1 MRLFSRIM
9 GWVFTSAG
17 AVITISFLNSL
28 VIRGP
33 TRRFILDLETV
44 LVMGVL
50 PLFGG
55 VLLIMRRYLWL
66 RSAMAWAR
74 GVCIAM
80 LLLGCGTYFF
90 FRTDTPKAIGGLA
103 ASGLVG
109 ALVSAAIG
117 LVAALRCRATCA
129 RAGDET
135 DGSRQAPGPS
145 AGSSSS
151 AAWQRHVIF
160 NVVGLIIAG
169 LFTIS
174 FFGMIMGRYQE
185 GLILRGGL
193 VVLLVGL
200 GSLVNLVQ
208 RRLIPW
214 STICMIAGY
223 FIGLFLVPLGVW
235 GIVELAQQKARHRR
249 RRHPA
254 GRQNAQ
260 VPQ

>member
-1 MRLFSRIM
+1 M
-9 GWVFTSAG
+9 GWVFASVGAG
-17 AVITISFLNSL
+17 MTIAFLSGW
-28 VIRGP
+28 VTRGP
-33 TRRFILDLETV
+33 TRLFILDLETV
-44 LVMGVL
+44 LVLGVL

-66 RSAMAWAR
+66 RPAMAWAC

-80 LLLGCGTYFF
+80 LLLGGGTHFF
-90 FRTDTPKAIGGLA
+90 FRADTPKAIGGLA
-103 ASGLVG
+103 ASGLIG

-117 LVAALRCRATCA
+117 LVAALRCRAACA
-129 RAGDET
+129 PAGVET
-135 DGSRQAPGPS
+135 DKSRQAPGSS

-151 AAWQRHVIF
+151 ATWQRHIIF
-160 NVVGLIIAG
+160 NVIGLAIAG

-174 FFGMIMGRYQE
+174 LFGMITGRYQE
-185 GLILRGGL
+185 GLILRSGL

-200 GSLVNLVQ
+200 GSLVNLAE

-223 FIGLFLVPLGVW
+223 FIGLFLAPLGVW

-249 RRHPA
+249 RRSP
-254 GRQNAQ
+254 RR
-260 VPQ
+260 